1 MMGKKNEHIQ
11 SGSNH
16 KYGSSISCRWFGI
29 IAINSSYKVRA
40 HDGQEKWNSYI
51 VLEKKKKVDRDGLFQ
66 FRCLYQEARKYRGE
80 FHV

>member
-29 IAINSSYKVRA
+29 TAINSSYKVRA
-40 HDGQEKWNSYI
+40 HDGQEK
-51 VLEKKKKVDRDGLFQ
+51 
-66 FRCLYQEARKYRGE
+66 
-80 FHV
+80 

>member
-11 SGSNH
+11 SVSNH

-40 HDGQEKWNSYI
+40 HDGQEK
-51 VLEKKKKVDRDGLFQ
+51 
-66 FRCLYQEARKYRGE
+66 
-80 FHV
+80 